1 MAGWQRWGEGVVCG
15 AIQIKI
21 NNVCCLIGA
30 CNKCCFPNRCIC
42 KINNE
47 GSFYVCLCRM
57 PAASVGVEQG
67 QTETPKPTIDMI
79 AGQRVGLV
87 VGPIAGQASALSC

>member
-1 MAGWQRWGEGVVCG
+1 METAAGWLEEVGRRRCVCG

-30 CNKCCFPNRCIC
+30 CNKCCFPNCCIC

-57 PAASVGVEQG
+57 PAASAGRRVGVDG
-67 QTETPKPTIDMI
+67 D
-79 AGQRVGLV
+79 A
-87 VGPIAGQASALSC
+87 